1 MKSKEYSE
9 SANESAAQQKEEL
22 TPFNE
27 EKPTE
32 ASPPKAY
39 ENMGECEE
47 LGEEEFDERKDLAFR
62 GNNLIDKYKQLKQNF
77 CDKDFEIPPP
87 ISLIKKSAIENEPVK
102 TGAPIAFI
110 KFARLQGKEFLE
122 GLNPDNKKSNEP
134 LQPTATDISHSQT
147 INDYMLNAR
156 DVNRLVYC
164 RFGEKY
170 LNDLEKRKN
179 SNISSINQPTLNLSS
194 ASYLINIKKLV
205 EEHNIEGERRDFKQ
219 MKSGNM
225 GKMSQS

>member
-1 MKSKEYSE
+1 M
-9 SANESAAQQKEEL
+9 
-22 TPFNE
+22 TPYNE

-32 ASPPKAY
+32 ASPPKVF
-39 ENMGECEE
+39 ENMADCEE
-47 LGEEEFDERKDLAFR
+47 PGEEEFEDSKDVVSR
-62 GNNLIDKYKQLKQNF
+62 SNNLIDKYKQLKQNI
-77 CDKDFEIPPP
+77 CEKDFEIPPP

-110 KFARLQGKEFLE
+110 KFARLQGKEFIE
-122 GLNPDNKKSNEP
+122 GLNPDNKKNNEP
-134 LQPTATDISHSQT
+134 LLPTSTDIPHSQT

-156 DVNRLVYC
+156 EVNRLVYC

-205 EEHNIEGERRDFKQ
+205 EEHNIEGERRDFK
-219 MKSGNM
+219 
-225 GKMSQS
+225 